1 MNNEEIEL
9 IRKENPRIMKI
20 CWILTILIDLFVISI
35 IVRQNKYLSLFII
48 ELMVLQTSMIVATI
62 IHKRNDVSIVPREIT
77 FWTLY
82 LTWLSSM
89 VVMSNLAIC
98 SFIFPIGIAYSIY
111 ANKKL
116 TIRNIILI
124 TFGVGM
130 KVVMNLVNN
139 NISQDNL
146 NDHICIVLSMVLI
159 FAVMFSLTKIIKE
172 NLEHSIESI
181 KEITEAKEKQDFVSK
196 GIVRVAE
203 VIACNSNEINR
214 IVEDIAGSSQLVA
227 NAIEQ
232 IANGASTTAGDIQ
245 EQSVYM
251 DKIHNKIEKSVDAC
265 KTMQQASTTTS
276 QVVERGV
283 NIVNELNEE
292 SKTVTNDSNIV
303 SKLMKEL
310 KEKSNDIST
319 ITSVIS
325 GIAQQTNLLALN
337 ASIEAARAG
346 EQGKGFSV
354 VAAEVG
360 VLAEQCREATENI
373 NKIILSL
380 QDNATKST
388 EMVERLVDSNN
399 VQSKLVVETSNIFE
413 EINKNVTKIAN
424 ENNYV
429 KESIDEILK
438 SNGFIVQAISNISSI
453 SEETMAN
460 SEEAT
465 AMSSEHINKAK
476 EAKKLVDD
484 LIETT
489 NVLNEFM

>member
-1 MNNEEIEL
+1 MNNEEVEL
-9 IRKENPRIMKI
+9 IRKENPRIISI
-20 CWILTILIDLFVISI
+20 CWILTVLIDLFVISI
-35 IVRQNKYLSLFII
+35 ILRQDKYLGLFIV
-48 ELMVLQTSMIVATI
+48 ELVVLQISMIVATI

-82 LTWLSSM
+82 LAWLGSM
-89 VVMSNLAIC
+89 LSMSNLAIC
-98 SFIFPIGIAYSIY
+98 SFIFPIGIIYSIY

-116 TIRNIILI
+116 TVRNIFLI
-124 TFGVGM
+124 SFGVGM
-130 KVVMNLVNN
+130 KVIINVINN
-139 NISQDNL
+139 NISTDNL

-181 KEITEAKEKQDFVSK
+181 NEITEAKEKQDYVSK

-203 VIACNSNEINR
+203 VVACNSNEINK
-214 IVEDIAGSSQLVA
+214 IVEDIADSSQLVA

-232 IANGASTTAGDIQ
+232 IARGASTTAGDIQ

-265 KTMQQASTTTS
+265 KTMQEASSTTS
-276 QVVERGV
+276 QVVKRGV
-283 NIVNELNEE
+283 NIISELSDE
-292 SKTVTNDSNIV
+292 SKTVTDNSALV

-310 KEKSNDIST
+310 KEKSNDINT

-360 VLAEQCREATENI
+360 VLAEQCREATDNI
-373 NKIILSL
+373 NKIILGL

-388 EMVERLVDSNN
+388 EMVEKLIDSNT
-399 VQSKLVVETSNIFE
+399 VQNKLVIETSNVFE
-413 EINKNVTKIAN
+413 EINKNVIKIAS

-438 SNGFIVQAISNISSI
+438 SNGFIVQAIANISAI

-460 SEEAT
+460 TEEAT

-476 EAKKLVDD
+476 EAKGLVDD
-484 LIETT
+484 LIDTT